1 MAKKD
6 DKFVVFHVQGGLG
19 KHIAATAV
27 CKAIKNNY
35 PDRKLILVCVYTD
48 VFKNIPYIDRV
59 FPLGN
64 TQYFYQTYIEDK
76 DSLIFANEPYYT
88 TDHIHKKL
96 PLVQTWCKMYGL
108 EYNGETPDLRFNGL
122 QKKVSKEVW
131 KTQHGN
137 KPVMILHTNGGL
149 ITPDAKPF
157 MWARDMPFDI
167 AQQIFDRYRKDF
179 TIYQCTKVNSQK
191 IEGANIVEFGFNQG
205 DMQLSLIEFLSV
217 LIHSDVRILIDSCM
231 QHAAAALN
239 LPSMVLWNG
248 TSPKVFGYDMHTN
261 LETIKPNDFKL
272 PNSYLFDFDFNGDEF
287 EYPYDGTEDLYD
299 IDKIFE
305 YIDNQY
311 ERTTKNSSMPITRHN
326 TQKKGFSVKGL

>member
-1 MAKKD
+1 MSKI
-6 DKFVVFHVQGGLG
+6 DKFVVFNINGGLG

-27 CKAIKNNY
+27 CKSIKNNH
-35 PDRKLILVCVYTD
+35 PDRELITVCHFPEI
-48 VFKNIPYIDRV
+48 FKDLSYVDRV
-59 FPLGN
+59 YRYGH

-96 PLVQTWCKMYGL
+96 PLAQTWCKMYGL
-108 EYNGETPDLRFNGL
+108 EYNGETPDVVFNGL

-131 KTQHGN
+131 KDQYGE
-137 KPVMILHTNGGL
+137 KPVMIIHTNGGPVS
-149 ITPDAKPF
+149 PDVKPY

-167 AQQIFDRYRKDF
+167 AQKIYDRYNKEF
-179 TIYQCTKVNSQK
+179 TIYQVTKCNSKK
-191 IEGANIVEFGFNQG
+191 IQGANIIQYGYKEG
-205 DMQLSLIEFLSV
+205 DMQLSTMEFLSI

-261 LETIKPNDFKL
+261 LETIKPNNFKL
-272 PNSYLFDFDFNGDEF
+272 PDSYLFDFDFNGNEF
-287 EYPYDGTEDLYD
+287 AYPYDSTENLYD
-299 IDKIFE
+299 MDTIFK
-305 YIDNQY
+305 YIDSQY
-311 ERTTKNSSMPITRHN
+311 ERPTTHIKSTTSFL
-326 TQKKGFSVKGL
+326 KKGFL